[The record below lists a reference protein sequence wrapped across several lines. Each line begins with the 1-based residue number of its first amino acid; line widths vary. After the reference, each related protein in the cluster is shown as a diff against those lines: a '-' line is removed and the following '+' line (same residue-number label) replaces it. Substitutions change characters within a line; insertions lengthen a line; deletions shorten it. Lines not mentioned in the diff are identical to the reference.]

1 MSSMSTPIANL
12 PKADSSSPP
21 PPIDASV
28 TDVLEEMEREV
39 SAAQH
44 QQPAQQHPQHPAPQ
58 HPPPGGYMPQMPQ
71 MPGMPPIHLY
81 VDDQD
86 GWVDMPKVKTAVLAT
101 LMALLLLIPKFPD
114 IYDRFARIAFLEPY
128 ELYIRAGLLALVLYL
143 LMVRLD
149 L

>member
-39 SAAQH
+39 SAAQQQQH
-44 QQPAQQHPQHPAPQ
+44 SAPQQPPQH
-58 HPPPGGYMPQMPQ
+58 PGGYMPQMPMVQQ
-71 MPGMPPIHLY
+71 MGPLSLY
-81 VDDQD
+81 VDNQD
-86 GWVDMPKVKTAVLAT
+86 EWVDMPKVKTAVLAT

-114 IYDRFARIAFLEPY
+114 IYDKFARIAFLEPY
-128 ELYIRAGLLALVLYL
+128 ELYVRAGLLALVLYI

>member
-1 MSSMSTPIANL
+1 MSTPIANL

-28 TDVLEEMEREV
+28 ADVLEEMEREV
-39 SAAQH
+39 SAAQQQQ
-44 QQPAQQHPQHPAPQ
+44 QQPSVPQQHLQQHLQSQHPQHL
-58 HPPPGGYMPQMPQ
+58 GGYMPQMSPLS
-71 MPGMPPIHLY
+71 LY

-86 GWVDMPKVKTAVLAT
+86 EWVDMPKVKTAVLAS

-114 IYDRFARIAFLEPY
+114 IYDKFTRIAFLEPY
-128 ELYIRAGLLALVLYL
+128 ELYIRAGLLALVLYI

>member
-28 TDVLEEMEREV
+28 ADVLEEMEREV
-39 SAAQH
+39 SAAQ
-44 QQPAQQHPQHPAPQ
+44 QQQQHPSAPQ
-58 HPPPGGYMPQMPQ
+58 QHLQPQHLQPQHLGSYMPQMSPLS
-71 MPGMPPIHLY
+71 LY

-86 GWVDMPKVKTAVLAT
+86 EWVDMPKVKTAVLAS

-114 IYDRFARIAFLEPY
+114 IYDKFTRIAFLEPY
-128 ELYIRAGLLALVLYL
+128 ELYIRAGLLALVLYI